1 MSTGITTYIGPT
13 GELVYAAPDHEEIS
27 AKHDAQMKSIMASN
41 PLGITD
47 EMLTADAD
55 NQAKD
60 KNNEPH
66 IQYLNETDWY
76 AMRKA
81 DTGVEI
87 PVDIAA
93 KRQAAREAIQS

>member
-1 MSTGITTYIGPT
+1 MSTGITTYIGKT
-13 GELVYAAPDHEEIS
+13 GELVYADPDYKEIS
-27 AKHDAQMKSIMASN
+27 AKHDAEMKSLMASN

-47 EMLTADAD
+47 EMLAADAA
-55 NQAKD
+55 NHEKD

-66 IQYLNETDWY
+66 LKYLHDTDWY

-87 PVDIAA
+87 PSDIAA

>member
-13 GELVYAAPDHEEIS
+13 GELVYAAIDHKEIS
-27 AKHDAQMKSIMASN
+27 AKHDEQMKLVMANNS
-41 PLGITD
+41 LGITD
-47 EMLTADAD
+47 EMLAADAAI
-55 NQAKD
+55 QAKE

-66 IQYLNETDWY
+66 LKYLHDTDWY

-87 PVDIAA
+87 PADIAA
-93 KRQAAREAIQS
+93 KRQAARESIQS